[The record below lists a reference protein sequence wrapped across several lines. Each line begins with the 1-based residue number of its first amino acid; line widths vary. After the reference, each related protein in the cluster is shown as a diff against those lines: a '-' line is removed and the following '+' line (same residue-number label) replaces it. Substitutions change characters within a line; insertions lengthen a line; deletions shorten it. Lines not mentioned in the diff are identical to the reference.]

1 MLHWSCVIAINKSF
15 CLVGIGYNNGK
26 FLRFFYYENKFRIK
40 EAPFQNNLLIN
51 YLLFCQKKVP
61 VKNILPGV

>member
-26 FLRFFYYENKFRIK
+26 FLCFFYYENKFRIK
-40 EAPFQNNLLIN
+40 EAPFQNN
-51 YLLFCQKKVP
+51 
-61 VKNILPGV
+61 